1 MRIVLDTN
9 VLVSAL
15 ITQGRTARLL
25 QVLLEKKV
33 ELVLSKAILDEFVD
47 VMSRPRFREY
57 VDSKE
62 IKDFLKLLLS
72 IALIVDVKSK
82 LNVTP
87 DAADN
92 AVLAAAHDG
101 KANYVVSGDRHLL
114 YLGKFKGIR
123 ILNAAQMLKRL
134 HVS

>member
-1 MRIVLDTN
+1 M
-9 VLVSAL
+9 SAL
-15 ITQGRTARLL
+15 ITQGRTPKLL

-57 VDSKE
+57 VGNEE

-72 IALIVDVKSK
+72 TALIVDVKSK
-82 LNVTP
+82 FDVTP
-87 DAADN
+87 DVADN
-92 AVLAAAHDG
+92 VVLPAAHDG
-101 KANYVVSGDRHLL
+101 KANYVISGDRHLL
-114 YLGKFKGIR
+114 ELKNFKGIK

-134 HVS
+134 HMT